1 MHNSHAEIENQM
13 GAYLDAAA
21 KVLKDAGKPLHYK
34 EITLR
39 AITRKLITPGGKTPA
54 DSMNSRISVDIKNK
68 GTASGFVRT
77 KAGMYGLSLKGFR
90 KGSGDA
96 AKVQNSSESKKRQF
110 IGKGGE
116 YLVAGRLTL
125 HGFNASLLGVDEG
138 LDIVAIKD
146 GSMYGIQ
153 VKTANKSATGYV
165 ADISVGAYERTNRGN
180 TFYVFVLLGEPERHV
195 VLPFHAMEGLIDSGH
210 IKTMSKSNR
219 YRAIFTKDGNTVL
232 LRKKDIKLYVDNWDS
247 IK

>member
-1 MHNSHAEIENQM
+1 MAAVAPTLLDLRADLILPCMMALLRLTQGMRIVKCRLDSEWEFSRWSGSLYCKAGGSCPTDTVHRPVMHNSHAEIENQM
-13 GAYLDAAA
+13 GAYLDAAT

-77 KAGMYGLSLKGFR
+77 KAGMHGLNPKGFR

-96 AKVQNSSESKKRQF
+96 AKVQNSSESKKTQF

-116 YLVAGRLTL
+116 YLVAGRLVL
-125 HGFNASLLGVDEG
+125 RRDPQLRIGP
-138 LDIVAIKD
+138 
-146 GSMYGIQ
+146 SMPIILQ
-153 VKTANKSATGYV
+153 MCAPKHAT
-165 ADISVGAYERTNRGN
+165 
-180 TFYVFVLLGEPERHV
+180 FV
-195 VLPFHAMEGLIDSGH
+195 
-210 IKTMSKSNR
+210 
-219 YRAIFTKDGNTVL
+219 
-232 LRKKDIKLYVDNWDS
+232 
-247 IK
+247 